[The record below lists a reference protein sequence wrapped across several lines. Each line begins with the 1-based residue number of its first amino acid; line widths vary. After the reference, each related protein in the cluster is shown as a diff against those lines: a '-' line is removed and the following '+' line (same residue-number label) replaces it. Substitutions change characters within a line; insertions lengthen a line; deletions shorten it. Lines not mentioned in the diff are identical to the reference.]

1 MNSSSWSSSFRQKLR
16 VKFYNWLTQ
25 IYNTTST
32 TSSQHIIDKPQTHSP
47 IGYARSS
54 DAQHITNGQS
64 RLFLDALPTINDIYV
79 PLNDINY
86 NSNSIENDTNISG
99 NIDSYLTNNTFTNS
113 LFGSNWWNNN
123 SNAIDVIKSFGTV
136 EMMHQTNSY
145 DTLQSHTP
153 NLTQLIDLKNLSKQL
168 NLTEDHLKDFVTKS
182 FQLGKII
189 NESGGD
195 DDTIDSSACHYCN
208 GFVKDLFGG
217 YKNMH
222 GYISLAVRI
231 AFIAIEHT
239 LLHFN
244 NNNNF
249 LMRAIFFKYYFH

>member
-32 TSSQHIIDKPQTHSP
+32 TSSQQIIDKPQAHSP

-54 DAQHITNGQS
+54 DAQHITNSKS
-64 RLFLDALPTINDIYV
+64 RQFLDALPTINDIYV

-86 NSNSIENDTNISG
+86 NGNSIENDTNIIG
-99 NIDSYLTNNTFTNS
+99 NIDDSYLTNNTYTNS
-113 LFGSNWWNNN
+113 LFGSNWWGNN

-145 DTLQSHTP
+145 DTLQSHSP

-195 DDTIDSSACHYCN
+195 DDAIESSACHYCN

-231 AFIAIEHT
+231 VRIERT
-239 LLHFN
+239 LHHQFYN
-244 NNNNF
+244 D
-249 LMRAIFFKYYFH
+249 RCFF